1 MMDSYIR
8 GFLLECELRR
18 LLPRTIKGLRNILN
32 SFNNYIQNEYEI
44 HLNEVTLSNV
54 KGYVIFYLNVLKKV
68 SCM

>member
-54 KGYVIFYLNVLKKV
+54 KGYVIFYLNV
-68 SCM
+68 

>member
-32 SFNNYIQNEYEI
+32 SFSNYIQNEYEI

-54 KGYVIFYLNVLKKV
+54 KGYIIFYLNV
-68 SCM
+68 